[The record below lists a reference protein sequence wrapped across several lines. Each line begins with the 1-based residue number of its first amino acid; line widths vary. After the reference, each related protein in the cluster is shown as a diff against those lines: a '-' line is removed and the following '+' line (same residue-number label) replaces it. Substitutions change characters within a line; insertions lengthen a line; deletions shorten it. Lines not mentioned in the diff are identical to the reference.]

1 MIVQNYQQFG
11 GAHSETA
18 ALKNVLAQ
26 AGVRAPHTGRPYT
39 EALLLGLGGGVGAG
53 YVVFEMCD
61 GTWLSLGARHL
72 WQNTGPDFLQK
83 IGKRLGATVTVRES
97 GGPKTAEANL
107 KEALEKGR
115 PAITWGSLA
124 GMSYYGLSADLLKMS
139 GHVFVVYGWNERGNR
154 ICIDDRSIAAW
165 HVTPQELT
173 RSRAAITSLKNR
185 IMTVT
190 APKKTADLKS
200 AIIAGI
206 GDCCHEMLDSPIRN
220 FGLSSLAKWAELLT
234 DTKGAK
240 GWPKLFRPGLPL
252 YRALLATFHSIETAG
267 TGGGAFRPLYADFL
281 DEAATVM
288 GKAAQP
294 GFAAAAAQY
303 RRAAKHW
310 SSLAQAALPDGVDLL
325 CEAREVTAAKY
336 QLFTA
341 RGPAAA
347 SQMQKI
353 NRRLAAIEAEAAKN
367 FPLNAKQTRALCDE
381 LSGHVRKIYEAE
393 EKALAL
399 LQKVT
404 D

>member
-1 MIVQNYQQFG
+1 MIVENYKQFG

-26 AGVRAPHTGRPYT
+26 AGVSAPHTGRPYT
-39 EALLLGLGGGVGAG
+39 EAMLLGIGGGIGAG
-53 YVVFEMCD
+53 YFVFEMCD
-61 GTWLSLGARHL
+61 GTWLVLGVRHL

-83 IGKRLGATVTVRES
+83 IGKRIGATVTVKES
-97 GGPKTAEANL
+97 GGLKTAEANL

-124 GMSYYGLSADLLKMS
+124 GMPYYGLSDDLLKMFA
-139 GHVFVVYGWNERGNR
+139 HVFVVYGWNERAGR
-154 ICIDDRSIAAW
+154 ICIDDRSAAAW
-165 HVTPQELT
+165 HITPPELA
-173 RSRAAITSLKNR
+173 RSRSAITSLKNR

-206 GDCCHEMLDSPIRN
+206 SDCCNEMLNPPIRN
-220 FGLSSLAKWAELLT
+220 IGLSSLAKWEELLT
-234 DTKGAK
+234 DTKDAK
-240 GWPKLFRPGLPL
+240 GWPKLFRPGVQL
-252 YRALLATFHSIETAG
+252 YRALLATFHYIETAG
-267 TGGGAFRPLYADFL
+267 TGGSAFRTMYADFL

-288 GKAAQP
+288 GKGAQP
-294 GFAAAAAQY
+294 LLADAVAQY

-310 SSLAQAALPDGVDLL
+310 NSLAKAALPDAVDLL

-353 NRRLAAIEAEAAKN
+353 NRRLAAIEAEAAKD
-367 FPLNAKQTRALCDE
+367 FPLNAKQTRALFDE
-381 LSGHVRKIYEAE
+381 LSSHVRKIHEAE
-393 EKALAL
+393 EKGLTI
-399 LQKVT
+399 LQKLVA
-404 D
+404 